1 MTVLVAGCSLSSG
14 WGFDN
19 PADIWPN
26 LVSHR
31 LKQPLINLAHTSS
44 SNGDIFLSAIRAQD
58 LDYDLRLIQWTA
70 LNRIT
75 VSSSPVNNPIILS
88 FHDQFLEQAI
98 PGISVQEI
106 QTFTK
111 ILSHLNQ
118 DWKHYFDLIDM
129 IEILQQ
135 DPRTC
140 FINGLLPW
148 NREFFETDW
157 TIPLSETNN
166 FLESLLQVNEFAD
179 RQLAQFLNQVLTA
192 RNRVDVKRW
201 ISLDSWESAKIDTVS
216 ATDPHPG
223 PLSQIKYADQV
234 LEYILV

>member
-14 WGFDN
+14 WGFDD
-19 PADIWPN
+19 PADTWPN
-26 LVSHR
+26 LVSQR
-31 LKQPLINLAHTSS
+31 LGKPLINLSRTSS
-44 SNGDIFLSAIRAQD
+44 SNSDIFLSAIQAQD

-75 VSSSPVNNPIILS
+75 VSSSPVNNPVILS

-106 QTFTK
+106 RTFTK

-129 IEILQQ
+129 IEILQR

-140 FINGLLPW
+140 FVNGLLPW
-148 NREFFETDW
+148 DREFFETDW
-157 TIPLSETNN
+157 TIPLSGTND
-166 FLESLLQVNEFAD
+166 FLESLLQVNEFD
-179 RQLAQFLNQVLTA
+179 DGQLAQFLNQVLTA
-192 RNRVDVKRW
+192 RNRVDVERW